1 MTGAQPLGAGSPAG
15 RGPRLPGSAARAAD
29 QRVGVSASAGA
40 APSRAQRGFLPRR
53 GTEHRARRS
62 QFVHTC
68 LCLFKECSKKTK
80 TDDPE
85 NASAGAPSPAQDR
98 GQASTLFHLAPAV
111 SAGGA
116 GGRWVSPGGV
126 WGAGGGAPVP
136 ALVLALRQGAELV
149 CTGATG
155 APRWPSKGRHNL
167 RPVLVYLLR

>member
-126 WGAGGGAPVP
+126 WGAGGGGSCPCACPGSKAGRRTRLHGGHRSP
-136 ALVLALRQGAELV
+136 AMAF
-149 CTGATG
+149 
-155 APRWPSKGRHNL
+155 KG
-167 RPVLVYLLR
+167 PT